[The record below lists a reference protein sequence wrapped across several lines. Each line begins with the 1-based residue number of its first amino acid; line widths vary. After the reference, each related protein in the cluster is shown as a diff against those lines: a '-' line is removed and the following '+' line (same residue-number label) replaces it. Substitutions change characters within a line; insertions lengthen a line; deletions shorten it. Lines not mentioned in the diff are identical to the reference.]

1 MEFFSDIDIH
11 KRVLN
16 RLSKSLEN
24 QKLAHAYLFFGPE
37 GAGKEA
43 VALELAKAVNCTDSE
58 RRPCNNCPSCQ
69 KANHFNHPDI
79 HFIFPILK
87 SWIPKDIDKEIKKR
101 LEMKSRNPF
110 AQINNDPR
118 TIIPI
123 DQIRDLKNEAIY
135 ASYEGGRKIYIIADA
150 DKMAREGSNALLKL
164 LEEPP
169 QDLHLILTTSSLN
182 TMLETIRSRC
192 QTIYFPAL
200 TYTEAEQ
207 VAGKFLDLN
216 DETIKLIHLS
226 EGNLKKVF
234 EVSAEDI
241 THKNQVV
248 YEFLKAVAAAN
259 ILGLYEMTEQ
269 VAKSR
274 DKNYLMDTLNLL
286 ILWFKD
292 AIMLGSLGPQA
303 KIVNVSYQNEL
314 QRFAA
319 AYLNSDFIQI
329 IKEIEKAVSNLNR
342 NVYAPLVLTVLAIR
356 IKENLSR
363 SE

>member
-1 MEFFSDIDIH
+1 VQFFLDTDIH
-11 KRVLN
+11 KKVLN
-16 RLSKSLEN
+16 RISKSLEN
-24 QKLAHAYLFFGPE
+24 NKLAHAYLFFGPE

-43 VALELAKAVNCTDSE
+43 IALQLAKALNCTDNKI
-58 RRPCNNCPSCQ
+58 RPCNNCPSCH

-87 SWIPKDIDKEIKKR
+87 SWIPKEIDKEIKKR
-101 LEMKSRNPF
+101 LELKSKNPF
-110 AQINNDPR
+110 IQINNDPR

-150 DKMAREGSNALLKL
+150 DKMSREASNALLKL

-169 QDLHLILTTSSLN
+169 PDLHLILTTSSLN
-182 TMLETIRSRC
+182 AMLETIRSRC

-200 TYTEAEQ
+200 TYRETEQ
-207 VAGKFLDLN
+207 VAAKFIDLN
-216 DETIKLIHLS
+216 DETKKLIHLS

-241 THKNQVV
+241 SHKNQLV
-248 YEFLKAVAAAN
+248 YEFLKTIASAN

-269 VAKSR
+269 ITKSR
-274 DKNYLMDTLNLL
+274 DKNYLMDILNLL

-292 AIMLGSLGPQA
+292 AIMLGSLGPRA
-303 KIVNVSYQNEL
+303 KIVNVAYEREL

-329 IKEIEKAVSNLNR
+329 INEIEKAVSNLNR
-342 NVYAPLVLTVLAIR
+342 NVYAPLVLTVLAIK
-356 IKENLSR
+356 INENLSR